1 MRKKSRGE
9 AEGDEKRVDVE
20 SNAGKLRR
28 RNEVVVEEVY
38 LKIAEGAK
46 RVRQEGCDRKSK
58 KRRRAKKFGVG
69 ELVMVR
75 VDRKLKQD
83 PFYEGVF
90 EVVKFVKE
98 KAEYQLARKD
108 SHTNKLLQ
116 HLMAQGNH
124 ERWIQ
129 GERIYPPKIHTQPDI
144 PQPLV
149 P

>member
-1 MRKKSRGE
+1 M
-9 AEGDEKRVDVE
+9 E

-46 RVRQEGCDRKSK
+46 RVRQEGCDKKSK

-98 KAEYQLARKD
+98 KAEYQSRSGKTNSRSKQNSRLASKNFIKKGRNELARVE
-108 SHTNKLLQ
+108 HT
-116 HLMAQGNH
+116 
-124 ERWIQ
+124 
-129 GERIYPPKIHTQPDI
+129 
-144 PQPLV
+144 
-149 P
+149 